1 MDADTDCDSN
11 IGVENTASY
20 NADLWMQRREGPRP
34 MIEPLFA
41 IVPLV
46 VVGVFLI
53 GFLWEAARVMPLA
66 WGAAAIIGATVWEM
80 PIEYVV
86 AASLSGVMAAI
97 EILWIVFG
105 ALVLLY
111 TLMRSG
117 AVDRINAGFAT
128 ISDDRRVQVVLLGFF
143 LATFIEGVAGFG
155 TPAAVVA
162 PLLLALGF
170 PALAAVIAALLG
182 HAVATV
188 FGAVGTPIIVGYQQP
203 LSAVEAQ
210 IADGTGLTVAQYA
223 GEAAVYAAVFNGIL
237 GTLMPLVAVTMV
249 VYVFGEERSIAPA
262 LEVAPLAIVAGIAF
276 AVPYVATAYLVG
288 PELPS
293 LFAAMIGGAVV
304 VGLLRAG
311 YLEPDTRWDFP
322 DRDAWPDHWVGT
334 IEPGGGN
341 AANGGDAAT
350 GGDAAIDE
358 DVATS
363 GDASTGNDAADGVAK
378 PSMGL
383 FRAWSPYLVL
393 VVLLIVT
400 RVWDPLAAFLQR
412 GPLLAIEWDILSTG
426 LIGSI
431 SWAYVPGTWLL
442 VSALV
447 AIPIFGMNGATAAG
461 AWREAGSK
469 IVGPAIVLVFVIAM
483 VEIMLSTD
491 AHGGP
496 VGASMIVVLAES
508 TASIVGPAYPMVA
521 PVVGMIGAF
530 VAGSITVSNIT
541 FAAFQFEVGVTLGMP
556 TVVLVASQSIGAA
569 IGNTI
574 AIHNVV
580 AALATVGLV
589 GTTGRVIR
597 LNLIAVAYYLLA
609 GGILTTLAVYVVVP
623 GAF

>member
-1 MDADTDCDSN
+1 
-11 IGVENTASY
+11 
-20 NADLWMQRREGPRP
+20 

-41 IVPLV
+41 VVPLV
-46 VVGVFLI
+46 VVGVLLI

-66 WGAAAIIGATVWEM
+66 WGAAAIIAATVWEM
-80 PIEYVV
+80 PIEYVI

-128 ISDDRRVQVVLLGFF
+128 ISDDPRVQVVLLGFF

-210 IADGTGLTVAQYA
+210 IADGTGITVAQYA

-341 AANGGDAAT
+341 AAADEAEPAGGD
-350 GGDAAIDE
+350 E
-358 DVATS
+358 
-363 GDASTGNDAADGVAK
+363 STGSDTAVGGVSP

-393 VVLLIVT
+393 VILLIVT
-400 RVWDPLAAFLQR
+400 RVWEPLAAFLQR

-426 LIGSI
+426 LVGSI

-447 AIPIFGMNGATAAG
+447 AIPIFGMAGSTAAG

-541 FAAFQFEVGVTLGMP
+541 FAAFQFEVGLALGMP

-597 LNLIAVAYYLLA
+597 LNLIAVAYYLLF